1 MNSPLRRSAKKGK
14 AVAASDKRA
23 TQQRLR
29 AIEGI
34 LLEEFDDA
42 RRELDRA
49 KVDPDL
55 DPDIKATCEQYLSVI
70 QRMRGF
76 LGDGVVPA
84 GVHAK
89 LASISDGKRSKSL

>member
-1 MNSPLRRSAKKGK
+1 MNTPLDTSSKKKKALSAI
-14 AVAASDKRA
+14 DERA
-23 TQQRLR
+23 THQRLR
-29 AIEGI
+29 AIEEI

-55 DPDIKATCEQYLSVI
+55 NPDIKATCEQYMSVI

-84 GVHAK
+84 DVK
-89 LASISDGKRSKSL
+89 IRLASISDGKRSKSL